1 MAVRKDAHTHVDRAV
16 TCSSDVTSESKADAN
31 AGTTA
36 ASGSGNPAP
45 RLVIE
50 VKVADTTRIRDF
62 MARIRRRLSSE
73 ML

>member
-1 MAVRKDAHTHVDRAV
+1 MAVWKDAHTHVDRAV

-50 VKVADTTRIRDF
+50 VKVADTP
-62 MARIRRRLSSE
+62 ASSIPCST
-73 ML
+73 MPAVVP

>member
-45 RLVIE
+45 RMVIE
-50 VKVADTTRIRDF
+50 VKVADTPG
-62 MARIRRRLSSE
+62 LENS
-73 ML
+73 